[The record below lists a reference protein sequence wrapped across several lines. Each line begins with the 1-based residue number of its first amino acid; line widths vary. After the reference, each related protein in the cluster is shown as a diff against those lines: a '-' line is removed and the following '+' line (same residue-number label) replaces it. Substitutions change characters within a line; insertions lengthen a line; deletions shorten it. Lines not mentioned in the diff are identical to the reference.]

1 MGRPITNEDIE
12 MIKTMDIN
20 NVKYYS
26 TIIIITGCLYYLY
39 YF

>member
-12 MIKTMDIN
+12 MIKTMNIN

-26 TIIIITGCLYYLY
+26 TIIITGCLYYLY